1 MAIDA
6 SVLECLVKDGASIS
20 KIMFLARLNRH
31 GANLHVKRLL
41 SAGLIQMDVK
51 SKRYP
56 IYSSTEKG
64 IKWLK
69 DYKSLVDEGGYPA
82 RDGRRNGRD
91 F

>member
-6 SVLECLVKDGASIS
+6 SVLECLVAESRSIS
-20 KIMFLARLNRH
+20 KIMFLARLHRH
-31 GANLHVKRLL
+31 AANLHVKRLL

-56 IYSSTEKG
+56 LYSATEKG

-69 DYKSLVDEGGYPA
+69 HYKSLVDEGGYHG
-82 RDGRRNGRD
+82 RDGRRNGMD